1 MKHTII
7 AGLLG
12 LIVVAGAGQVRA
24 GEKTFGGSV
33 TGEGTLDKDLIR
45 RIVAAHIPEI
55 RYCYNQALASDPE
68 AKGRV
73 VLEFTIG
80 ESGSVT
86 QSVVASSDMAD
97 AQAPECMR
105 AATLRWIFPK
115 PDGGAVQVSYPFV
128 LEPG

>member
-7 AGLLG
+7 ASLLG
-12 LIVVAGAGQVRA
+12 LIVVAGPGQVQA
-24 GEKTFGGSV
+24 GAQAQRGVVAGK
-33 TGEGTLDKDLIR
+33 GTLDKDLIR
-45 RIVAAHIPEI
+45 RIVAAHIPDI
-55 RYCYNQALASDPE
+55 RACYNQALASDPE

-73 VLEFTIG
+73 VLDFTID

-86 QSVVASSDMAD
+86 RSVVASSDMAD

-115 PDGGAVQVSYPFV
+115 PDGGEVEVSYPFV